1 MKKSTFKLAFCSLV
15 AALSVALMFLT
26 GLIPVGTYA
35 APCMVGI
42 FLCAVV
48 IESGYAGGF
57 AVYAVVSV
65 LSFLISADKEAV
77 LYYIGFL
84 GLYPILKGLIER
96 IRFIWLQY
104 IIKLVFFNAAMI
116 AIFYIGIF
124 VLGIPKESFNL
135 FGVYLP
141 WVFLVIGNAVF
152 FIYDICATRLIS
164 LYIMKWREKLRI
176 K

>member
-1 MKKSTFKLAFCSLV
+1 
-15 AALSVALMFLT
+15 
-26 GLIPVGTYA
+26 
-35 APCMVGI
+35 
-42 FLCAVV
+42 
-48 IESGYAGGF
+48 
-57 AVYAVVSV
+57 
-65 LSFLISADKEAV
+65 
-77 LYYIGFL
+77 
-84 GLYPILKGLIER
+84 
-96 IRFIWLQY
+96 
-104 IIKLVFFNAAMI
+104 MI